1 MSINLSSAASAQ
13 FDAEVKHAFQG
24 VGQLRDTVRIRNGV
38 VGDTHNFRTMGKGVA
53 MERGAT
59 QADVTAMD
67 VAHAKVAAT
76 LGNYVAPEYTDIFDA
91 AEVNF
96 DERTEL
102 AQTIAGALGRKL
114 DQLIIDGLSPGS
126 TIAKDYEVASSNT
139 NMTLKKITAASAK
152 LSDNGVPMEGRVMVV
167 SPAAIQSMMND
178 STITSVDYN
187 ALRVLMSGEIN
198 TFMGFEWKMIE
209 TRTEGGLYVSGT
221 VRDCYAYSKSAVGL
235 AIGIDLSTE
244 VNYVPEKVSWLSLGK
259 MKAGAVTIDTSG
271 VVKIEIDESK

>member
-24 VGQLRDTVRIRNGV
+24 VGQLRDTVRTRNGV
-38 VGDTHNFRTMGKGVA
+38 VGDTHNFRTMGKGLA
-53 MERGAT
+53 MARGTT

-67 VAHAKVAAT
+67 VAHAKVACT

-102 AQTIAGALGRKL
+102 AGTIAGALGRKL
-114 DQLIIDGLSPGS
+114 DQLILDSLDAATPGA
-126 TIAKDYEVASSNT
+126 TVAHGST
-139 NMTLKKITAASAK
+139 NMTLAKITAASAQ
-152 LSDNGVPMEGRVMVV
+152 LSDGGVPMSDRVMVC
-167 SPAAIQSMMND
+167 SPAAIEAMMND
-178 STITSVDYN
+178 STITSADYN

-198 TFMGFEWKMIE
+198 TFMGFQWKMIE
-209 TRTEGGLYVSGT
+209 TRAEGGLVVAASI
-221 VRDCYAYSKSAVGL
+221 RDCYAYHKSAVGL

-259 MKAGAVTIDTSG
+259 MKAGAVAVDTAG
-271 VVKIEIDESK
+271 IVKVEIDES

>member
-38 VGDTHNFRTMGKGVA
+38 VGDTHNFRTMGKGMA
-53 MERGAT
+53 LARGTT
-59 QADVTAMD
+59 QADVIAMD

-114 DQLIIDGLSPGS
+114 DQLIINSLSAGS
-126 TIAKDYEVASSNT
+126 TIAKDYEASGTTS
-139 NMTLKKITAASAK
+139 NMTLQKITGASAT

-178 STITSVDYN
+178 STITSADYN

-209 TRTEGGLYVSGT
+209 TRAEGGLSVTSNI
-221 VRDCYAYSKSAVGL
+221 RDCYAYSKSAVGL

-271 VVKIEIDESK
+271 VVKIEIDETK